1 VLTAS
6 ITHLTLERA
15 SSHVFDRVL
24 IVFIASWAPWRAFST
39 GGTPARGLAATG
51 GIGVPGRGTVGG
63 ERVSESV
70 VTGDRAVFVE
80 SCAVVEVVSPAGD
93 ALTAVDCRLASMV
106 KTGLE
111 VVFGETTT
119 VK

>member
-6 ITHLTLERA
+6 ITHLILERA

-39 GGTPARGLAATG
+39 GGTPACGLAAAG

-63 ERVSESV
+63 ESVSESV
-70 VTGDRAVFVE
+70 VTVDRAVFVE
-80 SCAVVEVVSPAGD
+80 SCAVAEVLSLAGD
-93 ALTAVDCRLASMV
+93 VITAVDCRLASTG

-111 VVFGETTT
+111 VVFCETTT

>member
-1 VLTAS
+1 VILS
-6 ITHLTLERA
+6 RA

-24 IVFIASWAPWRAFST
+24 IVFVASWAPWRATSAD
-39 GGTPARGLAATG
+39 GTPARGLATAG
-51 GIGVPGRGTVGG
+51 GIGVPGRGTIEG
-63 ERVSESV
+63 ESISESV
-70 VTGDRAVFVE
+70 VTVNRVVFVE
-80 SCAVVEVVSPAGD
+80 SCAVAEVVSLAGD
-93 ALTAVDCRLASMV
+93 VITAVDCRLASTG